1 MTDANAAP
9 RPAER
14 STARP
19 ADKPWLASYPSGVP
33 AEIDPSVHDSVV
45 DIFDEAARRF
55 ADRPAFKNF
64 GRELTFAELERQVKA
79 FASWL
84 VHDAGLERGERVAI
98 MMPNL
103 LQYPVAVFGTLRA
116 GCTVVNT
123 NPLYTERELE
133 HQLVDSG
140 ASVIVVAEP
149 FAATVQKVLPR
160 TRVKRVVVARFGD
173 MLGFPKG
180 LVVDFVVKRVKKLVP
195 AYSLP
200 DALRF
205 PDVLK
210 RGASLP
216 DVRATLGHDDVAF
229 LQYTGGTTG
238 VAKGAM
244 LTHGNMVA
252 NVLQAGAWLEP
263 LEMKPGHETIVT
275 ALPLYHIFALT
286 ANCLVHMR
294 IGAMNLLITNP
305 RDIPGFVKDMGAQ
318 PFSVITGVNT
328 LFNALLANDDFA
340 KLDFSR
346 MKLTLGGGM
355 AVQEVVA
362 RRWKE
367 VTGSTLVEAYGLT
380 ETSPAACINDALIES
395 YTGNIG
401 LPICSTEASVRSED
415 NVPMPT
421 GEAGELCIRGPQV
434 MKGYWQRDD
443 ETAKAIDADGW
454 LHTGDIATI
463 DETGHVKIVDRLKDM
478 ILVSG
483 FNVYPNEI
491 EAVVAEMPQ
500 VLECGAIGVPDERS
514 GEVVKLVV
522 VKRDDALTDTEIKAW
537 CKERLTGYKCP
548 KIVQFVAELPKTN
561 VGKVLRREL
570 RDL

>member
-1 MTDANAAP
+1 MNLPDTGTRSSGADGAGDA
-9 RPAER
+9 R
-14 STARP
+14 
-19 ADKPWLASYPSGVP
+19 PWLAAYPPGVP
-33 AEIDPSVHDSVV
+33 ADIDPSVHDSVV
-45 DIFDEAARRF
+45 DIFDEAVKRF

-64 GRELTFAELERQVKA
+64 GVEMDFATLERRARA

-84 VHDAGLERGERVAI
+84 AHDAKLEPGERVAI

-103 LQYPVAVFGTLRA
+103 LQYPVATFGTLRA
-116 GCTVVNT
+116 GCAVVNT

-133 HQLVDSG
+133 HQLKDSG
-140 ASVIVVAEP
+140 ASVVVVAEP
-149 FAATVQKVLPR
+149 FAHVVQKVVAKVP
-160 TRVKRVVVARFGD
+160 VKRIVLVRFGD
-173 MLGFPKG
+173 LLGFPKG
-180 LVVDFVVKRVKKLVP
+180 ALVNFVVKRVKKLVP

-200 DALRF
+200 DAVGF
-205 PDVLK
+205 ADVLK
-210 RGASLP
+210 RGAALP
-216 DVRATLGHDDVAF
+216 DVRATLGHEDPAF

-263 LEMKPGHETIVT
+263 LRMRPGQETIVT

-305 RDIPGFVKDMGAQ
+305 RDIPAFVKDMGAQ
-318 PFSVITGVNT
+318 PFSVVTGVNT

-367 VTGSTLVEAYGLT
+367 VTGSTLIEAYGLT
-380 ETSPAACINDALIES
+380 ETSPAACINPALDEAWRG
-395 YTGNIG
+395 TIG
-401 LPICSTEASVRSED
+401 LPICSTEACVKDED
-415 NVPMPT
+415 GAASPT
-421 GEAGELCIRGPQV
+421 GEPGELCIRGPQV
-434 MKGYWQRDD
+434 MAGYWQRPE
-443 ETAKAIDADGW
+443 ETAKTIDADGW

-463 DETGHVKIVDRLKDM
+463 DETGFVRIVDRLKDM

-491 EAVVAEMPQ
+491 EGVVAEMPE

-514 GEVVKLVV
+514 GEAVKVVV
-522 VKRDDALTDTEIKAW
+522 VKREDSLTEADVRAW
-537 CKERLTGYKCP
+537 CKERLTGYKRP